1 METNL
6 ALIEEINNPY
16 QLITEELMKMSDTY
30 DIDFDELLDTLFER
44 LISR

>member
-6 ALIEEINNPY
+6 ALIEEIDNPY

-30 DIDFDELLDTLFER
+30 DIDFNELLDTLFER

>member
-6 ALIEEINNPY
+6 ALIEEIDNPY

-30 DIDFDELLDTLFER
+30 DIDFYELLDTLVER

>member
-6 ALIEEINNPY
+6 ALIEEIDNPY

-30 DIDFDELLDTLFER
+30 DIDFDELLGTLFER

>member
-6 ALIEEINNPY
+6 ALIEEIDNPY

-30 DIDFDELLDTLFER
+30 DIDFDELLDILFVR
-44 LISR
+44 LSKL